1 MELGSEGRDNV
12 YATLPANTEF
22 LWQEGHTVHE
32 TEREAEEEV
41 MKILD
46 IYTKLVEEE
55 LAIPILVGKKTEKEK
70 FKGAVYT
77 TTMEAMMP
85 DGKALQMGTSHH
97 LGQKFSVP
105 FE

>member
-1 MELGSEGRDNV
+1 CPFPARRSSDLKSWRDLPILINV
-12 YATLPANTEF
+12 WNSVVRAEITSTRPFLRTTEF

-41 MKILD
+41 MTILD

-77 TTMEAMMP
+77 T
-85 DGKALQMGTSHH
+85 
-97 LGQKFSVP
+97 
-105 FE
+105 